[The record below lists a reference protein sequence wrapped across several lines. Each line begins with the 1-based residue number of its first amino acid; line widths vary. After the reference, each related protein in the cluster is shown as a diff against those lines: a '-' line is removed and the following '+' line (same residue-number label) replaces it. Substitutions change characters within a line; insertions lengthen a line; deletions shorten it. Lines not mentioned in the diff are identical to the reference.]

1 MPTIIKTEYK
11 SALDALTMAY
21 RLITVDKKRAKLYK
35 EAGNW
40 YVETIDTNVNK
51 GSTK

>member
-1 MPTIIKTEYK
+1 MKTEYK
-11 SALDALTMAY
+11 TAGDAFAQAY

-40 YVETIDTNVNK
+40 YVETTNQNNEQK
-51 GSTK
+51 GNVK

>member
-1 MPTIIKTEYK
+1 MITSRTEFTDGGEAFSYAYK
-11 SALDALTMAY
+11 V
-21 RLITVDKKRAKLYK
+21 ITVDKKRTKLYK
-35 EAGNW
+35 ENGNW